1 MQTRLPAGVPLDDL
15 FHGVRYEL
23 VIRGGP
29 RLGGKFARL
38 LLERGRPPRVV
49 ITLAGGRE
57 KILWVDDIES
67 IHRDDEDGSEPLP
80 PDDQED
86 FLA

>member
-15 FHGVRYEL
+15 FEGVRYEL

-38 LLERGRPPRVV
+38 LLERGRQPRVV
-49 ITLAGGRE
+49 IAMAGGRE

-67 IHRDDEDGSEPLP
+67 IHRDDEDGGYRPLP
-80 PDDQED
+80 EDQE
-86 FLA
+86 F